1 MQAHAP
7 EILDYEQLLERE
19 LNSPV
24 RHEYIGGQLYAM
36 AGGTPAHAHAIMNV
50 SAAIHT
56 RLRGKPCR
64 GASGDQRVR
73 ISETATNWYYPDFL
87 IVCPPA
93 KFGARDKNALL
104 NPRAIFEVL
113 SPETERFDRTAKFD
127 EYALIPELTDYVLI
141 SLSIARIEHFR
152 RLESG
157 GWEARFY
164 TDLNQNLRLDN
175 FELNVP
181 LSEIYEDI
189 AIALQGVL
197 PGFTTDENIL

>member
-7 EILDYEQLLERE
+7 EPLDYDQLLERE

-24 RHEYIGGQLYAM
+24 RHEFIGGQLFVM
-36 AGGTPAHAHAIMNV
+36 AGGTPDHAHCIANLTT
-50 SAAIHT
+50 AIHG
-56 RLRGKPCR
+56 RLRGQPCR
-64 GASGDQRVR
+64 GAGGDQRVR
-73 ISETATNWYYPDFL
+73 TSESATNWYYPDFL

-127 EYALIPELTDYVLI
+127 EYALIDELTDYVLV
-141 SLSIARIEHFR
+141 SLSIVRVEHFR

-157 GWEARFY
+157 GWEVRFY
-164 TDLNQNLRLDN
+164 TELNQNLRLDN
-175 FELNVP
+175 FGINVP
-181 LSEIYEDI
+181 LAEIYENI
-189 AIALQGVL
+189 SIETQGVL
-197 PGFTTDENIL
+197 PGLMNENI